1 MLIYLYKH
9 FSFRNIFIRWKAKQ
23 MSKRKR
29 FSKLNLLNRFL
40 FNEAME
46 DPENMK
52 TVLDIIFGQDIPLR
66 LAPHSEKEVRTLPDN
81 RMKCE
86 EVPIL
91 ICKMMRHAFFWTA
104 MVRILKWY
112 HRNWLSY
119 FVTWRNRQMKLPVHV
134 QARRSSCFI
143 RKSARS
149 VQTKKWRR
157 GSCERGKKEK

>member
-1 MLIYLYKH
+1 
-9 FSFRNIFIRWKAKQ
+9 

-66 LAPHSEKEVRTLPDN
+66 LAPHSEN

-91 ICKMMRHAFFWTA
+91 ICKMMRHAFF
-104 MVRILKWY
+104 
-112 HRNWLSY
+112 
-119 FVTWRNRQMKLPVHV
+119 
-134 QARRSSCFI
+134 
-143 RKSARS
+143 
-149 VQTKKWRR
+149 
-157 GSCERGKKEK
+157 